1 MYTIYFF
8 LKYEY
13 CSDDFRCNDL
23 IKNKDDTPTYLA
35 TRLAAI
41 RVLGTMYGKLGRLTG
56 RSYEDTVHTLIK
68 GLKSAESLTRAETFY
83 AFGKLNDLRKILLKA
98 SLYLHSKR
106 CDNVFDLCFLGKVC
120 TGLGTAA
127 TNVHRDIYKAAK
139 ASLSGDRA
147 LRVRSAAAS
156 CIVLMASHT
165 SFLYEAPNG
174 ELLTVYR
181 LFFTIGNLDVV

>member
-1 MYTIYFF
+1 
-8 LKYEY
+8 
-13 CSDDFRCNDL
+13 
-23 IKNKDDTPTYLA
+23 
-35 TRLAAI
+35 
-41 RVLGTMYGKLGRLTG
+41 MYGKLGRLTG

-174 ELLTVYR
+174 EVFTLYIYIYISTNLNVLLM
-181 LFFTIGNLDVV
+181 LF